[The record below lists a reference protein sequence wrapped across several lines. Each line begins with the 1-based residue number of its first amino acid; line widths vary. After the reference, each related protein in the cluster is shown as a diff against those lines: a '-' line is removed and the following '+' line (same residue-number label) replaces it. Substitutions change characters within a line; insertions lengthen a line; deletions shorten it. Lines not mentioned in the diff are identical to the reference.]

1 MTGSGTRIP
10 GLVQPNEY
18 PGGRTTWHEV
28 AMSEFELNEEMFR
41 DFQEGLKDI
50 KKLTQNPAD
59 ELSRKRFEKKWENH
73 SVREVLD
80 LFMPA
85 EFRG

>member
-1 MTGSGTRIP
+1 
-10 GLVQPNEY
+10 
-18 PGGRTTWHEV
+18 
-28 AMSEFELNEEMFR
+28 MSEFELDEEMFR

-50 KKLTQNPAD
+50 KNLTHNPTD
-59 ELSRKRFEKKWENH
+59 EVSRKRFEKKWENH
-73 SVREVLD
+73 SVRDVLD